1 MQVQI
6 YDISQAD
13 RHCNL
18 AMSHTCRHRLYSV
31 FVGLIHNCQERTAG
45 TVQGHSMQISLCH
58 PAAWMSVDFWWLQI
72 ARSYALRTPGHFER
86 NFYNCTTPF
95 LPFSPLL
102 LPSIHFPL
110 ATPKHC
116 SFLTLTWGGGSTAH
130 IQRGILGE
138 RCKLP
143 QQVRPPNA

>member
-1 MQVQI
+1 M
-6 YDISQAD
+6 
-13 RHCNL
+13 
-18 AMSHTCRHRLYSV
+18 YSAHPKFPDV
-31 FVGLIHNCQERTAG
+31 FVVLTCSVWYIHVG
-45 TVQGHSMQISLCH
+45 IGYTVYSLVSFTTVRNALQALHADITICH

-102 LPSIHFPL
+102 LPSIPFPL
-110 ATPKHC
+110 ASPKHC